1 MSVLIN
7 FKICDNDKACS
18 GMAVCPK
25 KVFSWNVKKQSLEID
40 NSKCIGCGL
49 CEKACM
55 VSAIKMAKDLEEYER
70 LKSEIESDP
79 RTINDLLVER
89 YGGKLIDLAM
99 EGTPEDINIKVDS
112 NNRPMIVELYNED
125 SIMCLLKSIRVK
137 EIADTYS
144 ENTRYRKIEVKD
156 NNLLQKYEIKELP
169 SLLFF
174 KNGELVG
181 KIEGY
186 FEESEKEELIN
197 QIKNIVSNTINKG

>member
-25 KVFSWNVKKQSLEID
+25 EVFSWNEERQSLEID
-40 NSKCIGCGL
+40 NSKCISCGL

-55 VSAIKMAKDLEEYER
+55 VSAIKVAKDLEEYEK
-70 LKSEIESDP
+70 LKSEIENDP
-79 RTINDLLVER
+79 RTINNLLVER

-137 EIADTYS
+137 EIADAYS
-144 ENTRYRKIEVKD
+144 KNTRYRKIEVKD
-156 NNLLQKYEIKELP
+156 NHLLQKYDIKELP

-197 QIKNIVSNTINKG
+197 QIKNIVSI

>member
-1 MSVLIN
+1 MATLIN

-25 KVFSWNVKKQSLEID
+25 NVFTWNEEKQSLEID
-40 NSKCIGCGL
+40 NSKCISCGL

-55 VSAIKMAKDLEEYER
+55 VSAIRVAKTKVDYDKIKKEFEN
-70 LKSEIESDP
+70 DP

-99 EGTPEDINIKVDS
+99 AGSAKEIDLKAKS
-112 NNRPMIVELYNED
+112 NRRPLIIELYNED
-125 SIMCLLKSIRVK
+125 SIMCLLKSIKVK
-137 EIADTYS
+137 EIANSFS
-144 ENTRYRKIEVKD
+144 ENTRYRKIEVTDDK
-156 NNLLQKYEIKELP
+156 LLEKYDIKELP

-174 KNGELVG
+174 KNGDMIG

-186 FEESEKEELIN
+186 YSEDEKQNLFEK
-197 QIKNIVSNTINKG
+197 IKKISTN